1 MNPTAKLSPV
11 TVATAIVLAS
21 GSGLMAAP
29 AVDAGGSARAV
40 ASQQADAFK
49 SVQVRGAALV
59 EAELQKRG
67 YVVLERRR
75 TLLGRNLVRA
85 QNGAHVREIVV
96 HQRTGEILRDV
107 IMPKQEEATS
117 AAAAKAKA
125 AEAKKA
131 KGGLGLS
138 LGLSLGNN
146 ASAQGQAASA
156 AGSGNSQGNSS
167 GNTNGA
173 DNGGSRG
180 SAGASASADVG
191 ADVGGSVGGS
201 VGVDVGGSVGGGF
214 GGGSGGFGGGG
225 GVGIGN

>member
-29 AVDAGGSARAV
+29 AVDAGGNSRAV
-40 ASQQADAFK
+40 ASQQADAYK

-67 YVVLERRR
+67 YVVVERRR

-107 IMPKQEEATS
+107 IMPKPEETTS
-117 AAAAKAKA
+117 AVAAAAKAKA
-125 AEAKKA
+125 TEAKKT

-167 GNTNGA
+167 GNTSGV

-180 SAGASASADVG
+180 SAGASVD
-191 ADVGGSVGGS
+191 
-201 VGVDVGGSVGGGF
+201 VGVDVGGSIGGGGL
-214 GGGSGGFGGGG
+214 GGGLGGGG
-225 GVGIGN
+225 GLGASVGGGGGGGLGIGN